1 MRWYGPEGGRDHVIR
16 SGPTSAR
23 LFVLREVCALP
34 RMKAAATS
42 FCASHENAAEI
53 SVWRFH
59 AQRDALAPADY
70 RMAQPASAC
79 DAALK
84 GIARE

>member
-1 MRWYGPEGGRDHVIR
+1 MRWYGPEGGRDQVVR

-23 LFVLREVCALP
+23 LFLLREVCALP

-53 SVWRFH
+53 SVSRFH

-70 RMAQPASAC
+70 QVVQVASAS
-79 DAALK
+79 DVALK